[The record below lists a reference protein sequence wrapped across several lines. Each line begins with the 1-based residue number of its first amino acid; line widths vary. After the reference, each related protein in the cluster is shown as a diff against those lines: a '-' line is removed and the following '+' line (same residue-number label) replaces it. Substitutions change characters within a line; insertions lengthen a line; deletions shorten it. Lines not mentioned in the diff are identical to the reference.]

1 MKTVRTFSATMKRFA
16 TTRLLAVTVLRLSTL
31 TVPVAA
37 AEDHLLAANAKT
49 TDASSSIT
57 TKLGEYTSAAGD
69 ARFSTIDRY
78 VADVPKSVEKSPE
91 KLAAYL
97 MRVAGTDVEK
107 ARAIARWINANVSYD
122 FEGESLAQELQP
134 LPNADAVFATRR
146 ALSLGYANL
155 FTRMMRSIGM
165 EAVTI
170 QGWKKGFGYT
180 PGDSTTLKRHAWNA
194 FKTRSGAWMLLDV
207 SVRREVENS
216 DGVYKTS
223 YADGFFCIQ
232 PEHLIYTH
240 FPDDAKWQ
248 LLDKPRSKAE
258 FQRGAQYFGAFYGF
272 PVTLHS
278 HKEYEVSTKTRS
290 LVMEFDAE
298 ETLILGARIYGDG
311 KEVRQ
316 AVKWSNDGRKRTMT
330 VKFPA
335 SGNYKLE
342 LTVAEMIAKSQKHSE
357 HTQFVGCAVKTI
369 AEYEV
374 LVEPKGKMLASGN

>member
-1 MKTVRTFSATMKRFA
+1 MNTTCTFSATMKRFA
-16 TTRLLAVTVLRLSTL
+16 TTRLFAVTVLRLSTL
-31 TVPVAA
+31 TIPVAA
-37 AEDHLLAANAKT
+37 AEDHLLAANTKPN
-49 TDASSSIT
+49 DASSTIT
-57 TKLGEYTSAAGD
+57 TKLGEYTSAVGD

-78 VADVPKSVEKSPE
+78 VADVPKSVETSPE

-134 LPNADAVFATRR
+134 SSNADAVFAKRR

-155 FTRMMRSIGM
+155 FTRMMRSIGI
-165 EAVTI
+165 ETVTI

-207 SVRREVENS
+207 SVRREVENG

-232 PEHLIYTH
+232 PEHLIYSH

-248 LLDKPRSKAE
+248 LLDKPLSKAE
-258 FQRGAQYFGAFYGF
+258 FQRAAQYFGAFYGF

-278 HKEYEVSTKTRS
+278 HKEYEVTIKTRS

-298 ETLILGARIYGDG
+298 ETLTLGARVYGDG

-316 AVKWSNDGRKRTMT
+316 AVKWSNEGRKRTMT

-335 SGNYKLE
+335 PGTYKLE
-342 LTVAEMIAKSQKHSE
+342 LTVAEMIAKSHKHSE
-357 HTQFVGCAVKTI
+357 NAQFVGCAVKTV

-374 LVEPKGKMLASGN
+374 VVELKGKMLASGK